1 MLFHRNFSQFSGS
14 VARVQT
20 LFILYFVAPE
30 HIISVL
36 RLFLFPDSLERL
48 LLQGLVSLVLNLC
61 PLCV

>member
-1 MLFHRNFSQFSGS
+1 MLFHRNFSQFPGS

-61 PLCV
+61 LLCV